1 MTKIKIHGW
10 FNLDSLDKPVP
21 QTFDMIGRRSPGY
34 EDSWLICH
42 VCWTNKNQV
51 GRESVLIV
59 DKLKIYNL
67 TIFLVTDLNLFSL
80 AFGSTLGE
88 SREKRLDLDLNV
100 VELVFLIPLWKITQ
114 KQTKP
119 RIRRV
124 WLGLWSEPKR
134 GKSRDDRL
142 GLQFFVSDFN
152 LLD

>member
-1 MTKIKIHGW
+1 M
-10 FNLDSLDKPVP
+10 
-21 QTFDMIGRRSPGY
+21 
-34 EDSWLICH
+34 
-42 VCWTNKNQV
+42 
-51 GRESVLIV
+51 

-124 WLGLWSEPKR
+124 
-134 GKSRDDRL
+134 
-142 GLQFFVSDFN
+142 
-152 LLD
+152 